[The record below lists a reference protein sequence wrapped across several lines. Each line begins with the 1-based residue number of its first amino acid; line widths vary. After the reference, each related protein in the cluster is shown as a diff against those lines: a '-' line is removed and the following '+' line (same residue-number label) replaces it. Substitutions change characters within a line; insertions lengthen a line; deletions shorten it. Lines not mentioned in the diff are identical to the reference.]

1 MKWTQ
6 SLIRISE
13 HQIDELRKR
22 VRDIAERRAE
32 CERRLMEL
40 AVEAA
45 AEAEQARASVEAG
58 WYLIGYREGW
68 KARKDKVLAQLD
80 ALRLE
85 EEGVRDALA
94 VAFEELKKVE
104 QVADAARAAKGRA
117 EAKIENAN
125 LDELALRARGGR

>member
-1 MKWTQ
+1 MRWTQ

-22 VRDIAERRAE
+22 VRDVAERRAA

-45 AEAEQARASVEAG
+45 AESEQARTSVEAG

-68 KARKDKVLAQLD
+68 KARKDKVLAELE
-80 ALRLE
+80 ALSIE
-85 EEGVRDALA
+85 EEGVRDALSA
-94 VAFEELKKVE
+94 AFEELKKVE
-104 QVADAARAAKGRA
+104 QVADAAKAARSKV
-117 EAKIENAN
+117 EARIENAN
-125 LDELALRARGGR
+125 LDELALRARSGR